1 VGRIRSVEVIMG
13 SRSIFSV
20 ALAACVSVAG
30 LAAGEEP
37 VQPAIAAEQLVGE
50 WKQLVTLHKKDDTLM
65 VMTIRRNG
73 VCRLDALDRASREQP
88 QGPDVRLPGV
98 GTWKMDGQELVI
110 TWEKWSPA
118 YQRPIEQADRYQI
131 EKATETELVWRLI
144 GVDEPL
150 EQVELTRWVRFE
162 GWWLAKLLLG
172 AADASPADGEGG

>member
-1 VGRIRSVEVIMG
+1 MVARLM
-13 SRSIFSV
+13 FWV
-20 ALAACVSVAG
+20 ALTACVSVVG
-30 LAAGEEP
+30 LLSGDEP
-37 VQPAIAAEQLVGE
+37 AKPGVAAEQLVGE

-98 GTWKMDGQELVI
+98 GTWRMDGQELVI

-118 YQRPIEQADRYQI
+118 YQRPIEQVDRYQI

-150 EQVELTRWVRFE
+150 EQAEPTRWVRFE
-162 GWWLAKLLLG
+162 GWWLAKGLLQLQGVAEPSDG
-172 AADASPADGEGG
+172 AESR

>member
-1 VGRIRSVEVIMG
+1 MVARSM
-13 SRSIFSV
+13 FWV
-20 ALAACVSVAG
+20 ALTACVSVVG
-30 LAAGEEP
+30 LLSGDEAPKPG
-37 VQPAIAAEQLVGE
+37 VAAEQLVGE

-98 GTWKMDGQELVI
+98 GTWKMDGQKLVI

-118 YQRPIEQADRYQI
+118 YQRPIEQVDRYQI

-162 GWWLAKLLLG
+162 GWWLAKGLLQLQG
-172 AADASPADGEGG
+172 VAEPAAAADGGGGRPE

>member
-50 WKQLVTLHKKDDTLM
+50 WKQLVTRQKADDTLL

-73 VCRLDALDRASREQP
+73 VCRLDALDRATREQP

-98 GTWKMDGQELVI
+98 GTWKVDGQELVI

-118 YQRPIEQADRYQI
+118 DQRPIEQVDRFQI
-131 EKATETELVWRLI
+131 EKATETELVCRVVI
-144 GVDEPL
+144 PDRPR
-150 EQVELTRWVRFE
+150 EQVEPAKWVRFE

>member
-1 VGRIRSVEVIMG
+1 MVARSM
-13 SRSIFSV
+13 FWV
-20 ALAACVSVAG
+20 ALTACVLVVG
-30 LAAGEEP
+30 LLSGDEP
-37 VQPAIAAEQLVGE
+37 AKPGVAAEQLVGE

-118 YQRPIEQADRYQI
+118 YQRPIEQVDRYQI
-131 EKATETELVWRLI
+131 EKATETELVWRLL

-150 EQVELTRWVRFE
+150 EQVEPTRWVRFE
-162 GWWLAKLLLG
+162 GWQLQGVAEPAA
-172 AADASPADGEGG
+172 AADGGGGRSE